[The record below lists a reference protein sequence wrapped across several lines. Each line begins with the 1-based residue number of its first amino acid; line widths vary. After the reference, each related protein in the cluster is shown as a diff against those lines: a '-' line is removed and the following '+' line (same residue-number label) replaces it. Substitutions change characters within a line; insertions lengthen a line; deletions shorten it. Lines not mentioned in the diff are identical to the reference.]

1 MSDIGIHIGDVSIV
15 CTKLDYMLLC
25 TPNMGIV
32 LKCSLYIKLWHIN
45 SLYMLLYTLH
55 VGTAIGTIYT
65 LVFDI

>member
-1 MSDIGIHIGDVSIV
+1 MSDMANHIGDVSIV
-15 CTKLDYMLLC
+15 CTKFNYMLLC

-32 LKCSLYIKLWHIN
+32 LKCSLYVKLWRIN
-45 SLYMLLYTLH
+45 SLYTLLYAQR

>member
-1 MSDIGIHIGDVSIV
+1 MSDMANRIGDVFIV
-15 CTKLDYMLLC
+15 CTKFDYTLLC

-32 LKCSLYIKLWHIN
+32 LKCSLYVKLWRIN
-45 SLYMLLYTLH
+45 SLYTLLYTLR